1 MYQEAVEYSARDLL
15 IQGRKRL
22 ERVFEF
28 YDRQHPVVSSG
39 PSLRSYH
46 PGRIY
51 GSGQYGDAC
60 QEARYQEFIRN
71 PGLIYLTSI
80 QMRNYENQPN
90 PRECDFDTLQDDTYA
105 MPATN
110 SSAEASEPVPVEQ
123 YWEESYPYDLQADA
137 EDNGVSPEAMD
148 CGEEEEEP
156 FIRGEV
162 VSREAEEIME
172 REFYIDYWD
181 RQMPQYDEEDPD
193 EIQRRLEER
202 WEEMMEYEE

>member
-1 MYQEAVEYSARDLL
+1 MYQEAVEQAARELAP
-15 IQGRKRL
+15 IANNRL
-22 ERVFEF
+22 EHIFEF
-28 YDRQHPVVSSG
+28 YDRQHQDVSSG

-71 PGLIYLTSI
+71 PDLIYLTSI
-80 QMRNYENQPN
+80 QMRNYERQPI
-90 PRECDFDTLQDDTYA
+90 PIEYSFDA
-105 MPATN
+105 
-110 SSAEASEPVPVEQ
+110 
-123 YWEESYPYDLQADA
+123 LQADA
-137 EDNGVSPEAMD
+137 EVNSVTPEAMD
-148 CGEEEEEP
+148 TSEDEP

-202 WEEMMEYEE
+202 WEEEMEYEEYMADF